1 MRLGPPA
8 LPSRRAL
15 AIIAP
20 MRLPVLALLAL
31 PLLAL
36 ALPLPA
42 ATVAELLSEVDQ
54 GLDATDLSDPS
65 STRRADAIAELLRE
79 DLGLAP
85 AQLIELRVALAEALA
100 GSDRIVDAQ
109 TAAVAVLRDAA
120 APAAARERAGLA
132 WVAAWQSG
140 LARAEKPDE
149 VAPPTPS
156 LAPYGDLGPRVAA
169 RACTAEAQRQL
180 MLKQPGEAV
189 ALYDQALAR
198 LAGLPSAERV
208 PVYVLRLLAM
218 EIRGDTP
225 EVIQAWLGEH
235 AKDPAMAQVVAAAL
249 TSGQKLIGQTAPPLK
264 LPRLDGQ
271 PAPIDL
277 ASFAGKPVL
286 LDFFATWCAPCEA
299 VATQVAAIATAY
311 RARGVVTI
319 GVSLDTKDTV
329 GNLPGWIAK
338 HAIAYP
344 VVGDQLGW
352 DSEIDDAY
360 HVDGI
365 PALIVIGADG
375 RVAAVDL
382 IGATAEETAKKLRAA
397 LDAALAPARPAARPD
412 AGEMIP

>member
-1 MRLGPPA
+1 MPLF
-8 LPSRRAL
+8 
-15 AIIAP
+15 
-20 MRLPVLALLAL
+20 VLALLIVFAI
-31 PLLAL
+31 PLR
-36 ALPLPA
+36 A

-54 GLDATDLSDPS
+54 GLDASDLSDPG

-100 GSDRIVDAQ
+100 GSDRVADAQ
-109 TAAVAVLRDAA
+109 AAATAVLRDAA
-120 APAAARERAGLA
+120 APMAARERAGLA
-132 WVAAWQSG
+132 WVAAWQAG
-140 LARAEKPDE
+140 LARAEKPE
-149 VAPPTPS
+149 LVAAPAPA
-156 LAPYGDLGPRVAA
+156 LALFGDLGPRVVA

-180 MLKQPGEAV
+180 VLKQPGEAI

-198 LAGLPSAERV
+198 LMGLPPAERV

-218 EIRGDTP
+218 ETRGDAP
-225 EVIQAWLGEH
+225 DAIQAWLGEH

-249 TSGQKLIGQTAPPLK
+249 TSGQKLVGQAAPPLK

-271 PAPIDL
+271 PGAIDL
-277 ASFAGKPVL
+277 AALVGKPVL
-286 LDFFATWCAPCEA
+286 LDFFATWCAPCDTVATA
-299 VATQVAAIATAY
+299 VAGVAGEY
-311 RARGVVTI
+311 RARGLTTI
-319 GVSLDTKDTV
+319 GVSLDTKDTA

-375 RVAAVDL
+375 RIAAVDL
-382 IGATAEETAKKLRAA
+382 IGATPEDTAKRLRAA
-397 LDAALAPARPAARPD
+397 LDGVLAPAKRD

>member
-1 MRLGPPA
+1 MPLF
-8 LPSRRAL
+8 
-15 AIIAP
+15 
-20 MRLPVLALLAL
+20 VLALLVVFAI
-31 PLLAL
+31 PLR
-36 ALPLPA
+36 A

-54 GLDATDLSDPS
+54 GLDASDLSDPG

-79 DLGLAP
+79 DLGLVP

-100 GSDRIVDAQ
+100 GSDRVADAQ
-109 TAAVAVLRDAA
+109 AAATAVLRDAA
-120 APAAARERAGLA
+120 APMAARERAGLA
-132 WVAAWQSG
+132 WVAAWQAG
-140 LARAEKPDE
+140 LARAEKPE
-149 VAPPTPS
+149 LVAAPALA
-156 LAPYGDLGPRVAA
+156 LAPFGDLGPRVVA

-180 MLKQPGEAV
+180 VLKQPGEAI

-198 LAGLPSAERV
+198 LVGLPPAERV

-218 EIRGDTP
+218 ETRGDAP
-225 EVIQAWLGEH
+225 DAIQAWLGEH

-249 TSGQKLIGQTAPPLK
+249 TSGQKLVGQAAPPLK

-271 PAPIDL
+271 PGAIDL
-277 ASFAGKPVL
+277 AALVGKPVL
-286 LDFFATWCAPCEA
+286 LDFFATWCAPCETVATA
-299 VATQVAAIATAY
+299 VAGVAGEY
-311 RARGVVTI
+311 HARGLTTI
-319 GVSLDTKDTV
+319 GVSLDTKDTA

-375 RVAAVDL
+375 LIAAVDL
-382 IGATAEETAKKLRAA
+382 IGATPEDTAKRLRAA
-397 LDAALAPARPAARPD
+397 LDGVLAPAKRD